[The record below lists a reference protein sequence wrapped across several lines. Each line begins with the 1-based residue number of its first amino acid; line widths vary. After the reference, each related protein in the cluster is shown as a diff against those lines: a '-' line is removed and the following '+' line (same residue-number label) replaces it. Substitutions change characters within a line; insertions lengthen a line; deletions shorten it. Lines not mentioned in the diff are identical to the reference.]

1 MIYRPI
7 GKTGMSASI
16 IGLGAEHLDN
26 RPYEQCEEVID
37 AALESEINI
46 IDVFMPGTPVRENL
60 GRALKGRRDK
70 VLLQGHIG
78 SVDIREQYDRT
89 RDVPTCRKY
98 FENLL
103 RSFKTDYI
111 DLGMM
116 FFIDTE
122 EDYQGVFE
130 TEYISYVQKLKQEGK
145 IRAIGASSH
154 DPEMA
159 ARIVKTGVVEL
170 LMFSTNLAY
179 DMLPAD
185 VHVHSVGEKI
195 DSAQFKGIDPKRAY
209 LYELC
214 ENKGVAITTMKTLG
228 AGKLLSPDFSPF
240 TKPLTVGQCIHY
252 ALTRPAVV
260 SALIGSNTREQ
271 VLESVN
277 YLNLTDEEKD
287 FSKVVETYKGSL
299 NAKCMY
305 CNHCLPC
312 PSEID
317 IAATTRLLDI
327 AALDVNNIPL
337 EICEQYNALS
347 HKASECIACGD
358 CESRCPFNVRLLRIW
373 RRQVG
378 YLRGDIVL
386 TLNWMD

>member
-26 RPYEQCEEVID
+26 RPYEECEEVIK
-37 AALESEINI
+37 AALESDINI
-46 IDVFMPGTPVRENL
+46 IDVFMPGTPVRDNISK
-60 GRALKGRRDK
+60 ALKGRRDK

-78 SVDIREQYDRT
+78 SVDIREQYDKT
-89 RDVPTCRKY
+89 RDVPTCRNY
-98 FENLL
+98 FDNLL

-122 EDYQGVFE
+122 EDYKGVFE
-130 TEYISYVQKLKQEGK
+130 TKYISYVQKLKQEGK

-159 ARIVKTGVVEL
+159 ARIVETGTIEL

-179 DMLPAD
+179 DMLPSD
-185 VHVHSVGEKI
+185 IYIPSVMGKKI
-195 DSAQFKGIDPKRAY
+195 DDAQFKGIDPKRAH

-214 ENKGVAITTMKTLG
+214 ENKGIAITTMKTLG
-228 AGKLLSPDFSPF
+228 AGKLLSPEFSPF
-240 TKPLTVGQCIHY
+240 NKTLTVGQCIHY

-260 SALIGSNTREQ
+260 SSLIGCKTRDE
-271 VLESVN
+271 VLEAVN
-277 YLNLTDEEKD
+277 YLNLTDEQRDYTKAIKT
-287 FSKVVETYKGSL
+287 FKGSL
-299 NAKCMY
+299 SGKCMY

-312 PSEID
+312 PSNID
-317 IAATTRLLDI
+317 IAATTKLLDI
-327 AALDVNNIPL
+327 AALDENNIPTQ
-337 EICEQYNALS
+337 IRQQYNASL
-347 HKASECIACGD
+347 HKASECIACGA
-358 CESRCPFNVRLLRIW
+358 CESKCPFSVKVIENMEKAARIFK
-373 RRQVG
+373 
-378 YLRGDIVL
+378 
-386 TLNWMD
+386 

>member
-26 RPYEQCEEVID
+26 RPYEECEEVIE
-37 AALESEINI
+37 AALENDINI
-46 IDVFMPGTPVRENL
+46 IDVFMPGTPVRDNISK
-60 GRALKGRRDK
+60 ALKGRRDK

-89 RDVPTCRKY
+89 RDIPTCRKY

-122 EDYQGVFE
+122 EDYKGVFE

-154 DPEMA
+154 DPAMA
-159 ARIVKTGVVEL
+159 ARIVETGTIEL

-179 DMLPAD
+179 DMLPSD
-185 VHVHSVGEKI
+185 INVLTVMGEKI
-195 DSAQFKGIDPKRAY
+195 DDAQFKGIDPKRAH
-209 LYELC
+209 LYKLS

-228 AGKLLSPDFSPF
+228 AGKLVMPEFSPF
-240 TKPLTVGQCIHY
+240 SKALTVGQCIHY
-252 ALTRPAVV
+252 ALTRPAVI
-260 SALIGSNTREQ
+260 STLIGCKKRNE
-271 VLESVN
+271 VLEAVN
-277 YLNLTDEEKD
+277 YLNLTEEERDYTNSIKT
-287 FSKVVETYKGSL
+287 FKGSL
-299 NAKCMY
+299 RGKCMY

-312 PSEID
+312 PSNID
-317 IAATTRLLDI
+317 IAATIKLLDI
-327 AALDVNNIPL
+327 AALDESNIPAQ
-337 EICEQYNALS
+337 IRGQYNTFL
-347 HKASECIACGD
+347 HKASDCIKCGN
-358 CESRCPFNVRLLRIW
+358 CESKCPFNVKVIENMKNATRIFE
-373 RRQVG
+373 
-378 YLRGDIVL
+378 
-386 TLNWMD
+386 

>member
-26 RPYEQCEEVID
+26 RPYEECEEVIE
-37 AALESEINI
+37 AALENDINI
-46 IDVFMPGTPVRENL
+46 IDVFMPGTPVRDNISK
-60 GRALKGRRDK
+60 ALKGRRDR

-89 RDVPTCRKY
+89 RDIPTCRKY

-122 EDYQGVFE
+122 EDYKGVFE

-154 DPEMA
+154 DPAMA
-159 ARIVKTGVVEL
+159 ARIVETGAIEL

-179 DMLPAD
+179 DMLPSD
-185 VHVHSVGEKI
+185 INVLTVMGEKI
-195 DSAQFKGIDPKRAY
+195 DDAQFKGIDPKRAH
-209 LYELC
+209 LYKLS

-228 AGKLLSPDFSPF
+228 AGKLVMPEFSPF
-240 TKPLTVGQCIHY
+240 SKALTVGQCIHY
-252 ALTRPAVV
+252 ALTRPAVI
-260 SALIGSNTREQ
+260 STLIGCKTRNE
-271 VLESVN
+271 VLEAVN
-277 YLNLTDEEKD
+277 YLNLTEEERDYTNSIKT
-287 FSKVVETYKGSL
+287 FKGSL
-299 NAKCMY
+299 SGKCMY

-312 PSEID
+312 PSNID
-317 IAATTRLLDI
+317 IAATTKLLDI
-327 AALDVNNIPL
+327 AALDESNIPAQ
-337 EICEQYNALS
+337 IRGQYNTFL
-347 HKASECIACGD
+347 HKASDCIECGN
-358 CESRCPFNVRLLRIW
+358 CESKCPFNVKVIENMKNATRIFE
-373 RRQVG
+373 
-378 YLRGDIVL
+378 
-386 TLNWMD
+386 